1 MALLIPSR
9 PGTRITQNFAGDGN
23 YTIPNGVVVDLIE
36 LRPTADLAAVQIGT
50 TPGGS
55 EITPATPATAAG
67 PNMFGTLIKG
77 PQTIYFTGITAPT
90 QIIFYR
96 KA

>member
-9 PGTRITQNFAGDGN
+9 AATKITQNFAGDGT

-36 LRPTADLAAVQIGT
+36 LKPTADLAAVEIGT
-50 TPGGS
+50 TPGGD
-55 EITPATPATAAG
+55 EIMTATPVTAAG
-67 PNMFGTLIKG
+67 PNLLGTLLKG
-77 PQTIYFTGITAPT
+77 PVTLYFTGITAAT

-96 KA
+96 KN